1 MNKPRFLIDLS
12 EIKKTFNP
20 SGIERS
26 PITGTFFIIAA
37 NGNAIIEI
45 SKEGK
50 LIAEKKLPPVVHE
63 QPEGI
68 TFTPDKSLLISNEG
82 DFTRGSIVIH
92 KYQK

>member
-1 MNKPRFLIDLS
+1 MKRTLLLTAVLFANMGVVLAVPAEKGKELVSIDSISLMQQ
-12 EIKKTFNP
+12 
-20 SGIERS
+20 
-26 PITGTFFIIAA
+26 
-37 NGNAIIEI
+37 